1 MITEEIPKDLINTRY
16 FEDEFNMLLEEV
28 HFKTST
34 NTISLSWED
43 KAHLEK
49 RRETIEQNKIQII
62 KDLNRTFVNSAI
74 FGKDSEGRKHL
85 MNVLEVVA
93 LKYTGIGYVQGMNF
107 VVAAFLYHWSPAVT
121 LGLMSYLLE
130 NLQLWDVYAEN
141 LVGVHYHNQR
151 LTKLLEKHLPN
162 LDKHLKEYDVNL
174 EIFST
179 QWIIDLFSHI
189 IPLKDYWLFL
199 DSFLKQKW
207 DFFYR
212 LVLTVLELMSPEIL
226 SLWDWSEILEGI
238 KEGITKTNWKKAI
251 SLANYKFLKL

>member
-1 MITEEIPKDLINTRY
+1 
-16 FEDEFNMLLEEV
+16 
-28 HFKTST
+28 
-34 NTISLSWED
+34 
-43 KAHLEK
+43 
-49 RRETIEQNKIQII
+49 
-62 KDLNRTFVNSAI
+62 
-74 FGKDSEGRKHL
+74 

-107 VVAAFLYHWSPAVT
+107 VVAAFLYHCSPAVT

-130 NLQLWDVYAEN
+130 DLQLCDVYAEN

-151 LTKLLEKHLPN
+151 LIKLLEKHLPN
-162 LDKHLKEYDVNL
+162 LDKHLKEHDVNL

-199 DSFLKQKW
+199 ESFLRQKW

-212 LVLTVLELMSPEIL
+212 LVLTVLELMSPGIL
-226 SLWDWSEILEGI
+226 AL
-238 KEGITKTNWKKAI
+238 
-251 SLANYKFLKL
+251 